1 MLTPKGQKRR
11 VNVPRHPGVKSA
23 RGLQETMFSNDVGK
37 VDNKP
42 LVFLNECLTP
52 ANTLFVQTL
61 VSFSQLQY
69 LKFCIMFNCQLFNIC
84 ENTFPF

>member
-11 VNVPRHPGVKSA
+11 VNVPRHPRVKSA

-52 ANTLFVQTL
+52 ANTRLFCADFTVLFTAA
-61 VSFSQLQY
+61 VSEVL
-69 LKFCIMFNCQLFNIC
+69 
-84 ENTFPF
+84 